1 MNPRHDMTITLR
13 KRCEAIELLILD
25 VDGVLTAGGITYAG
39 AGDEEKTFHVRDGSA
54 VRLWQRCGKRAGLIT
69 GRHSS
74 TVARRAK
81 ELDLDPVRQG
91 VARKAVA
98 FREILEAA
106 CLRPEQACCIGDDLP
121 DLPML
126 RLCGLSVAVAD
137 ACAEVR
143 SEAHLVTRHSGGS
156 GGVREV
162 VEVILRAQG
171 RWHDL
176 LDAYFQEML

>member
-1 MNPRHDMTITLR
+1 MTITLR
-13 KRCEAIELLILD
+13 ERCEAIELLVLD

-39 AGDEEKTFHVRDGSA
+39 EGGEGKTFHVRDGA
-54 VRLWQRCGKRAGLIT
+54 AIRLWQRGGKRAGLIT
-69 GRHSS
+69 GRVSPAV
-74 TVARRAK
+74 TRRAK

-91 VARKAVA
+91 VARKTQA

-106 CLRPEQACCIGDDLP
+106 GLRPENACCIGDDVP

-143 SEAHLVTRHSGGS
+143 NEAHLVTRLAGGC
-156 GGVREV
+156 GVVREV
-162 VEVILRAQG
+162 VEIILRAQG
-171 RWHDL
+171 RWQSV
-176 LDAYFQEML
+176 LDAFFQEMQ